1 VNEDRLESGRY
12 LRALQEH
19 WPYIFG
25 TVVFALAAA
34 LAFVTAAERR
44 YDAGTDVLVTPVP
57 SDTLVGIPLF
67 RESDLSRSVV
77 TAARIATSPQV
88 VEGVRERLQLDLGR
102 RELLSY
108 VSVTPQEQS
117 SILTITGRAATPEE
131 AARIANT
138 FAEVLIAQRTAK
150 LQREVRRAV
159 ARLSRQLERL
169 PARGATAEATALAS
183 QLSALRTLMGAPD
196 PTLEVVSRAVPPER
210 AAWPR
215 PVVSVV
221 VALLAGLLLGMG
233 IAVALELFNPLVLT
247 ESDIVEPGGPPI
259 LARVPWTP
267 QSVIQKELARHPGTL
282 PNSAR
287 PFRAVWVNLA
297 AHTGRSPETILV
309 TGAGSDEGRASAAI
323 SLSIAV
329 AVTGVRVV
337 LVDADVAKGASSRL
351 LADVS
356 ASREGLRALLLHNAP
371 VEEVLIP
378 TKQLGERLRVL
389 TTHKD
394 DEALLSLV
402 PPERLESLVDELKRV
417 ADVVILDAPPTPDS
431 LLLAGAVDAVVVTVR
446 LGRTRLERV
455 LELRRDLAQRG
466 SVPAGYVMVSRRRS
480 SREWLRQ
487 GSAPGERAVAAV
499 SVEGVEQEAAR
510 R

>member
-1 VNEDRLESGRY
+1 MNEDRLESGRY
-12 LRALQEH
+12 LRALHEH
-19 WPYIFG
+19 WPYILG
-25 TVVFALAAA
+25 TVVLAVAAA
-34 LAFVTAAERR
+34 LIFVKSAEKR

-57 SDTLVGIPLF
+57 SNTLVGLPLF

-88 VEGVRERLQLDLGR
+88 VEGVRERLQLNVGR
-102 RELLSY
+102 RELLSH

-117 SILTITGRAATPEE
+117 SILTITGTAATPEE
-131 AARIANT
+131 AARIANA

-150 LQREVRRAV
+150 LQREVGGAV

-169 PARGATAEATALAS
+169 PARGATAEATALAA

-196 PTLEVVSRAVPPER
+196 PTLEVVSRAVSPEQ

-215 PVVSVV
+215 PVLSVG
-221 VALLAGLLLGMG
+221 VALLAGVLLGFG
-233 IAVALELFNPLVLT
+233 IAIALELFNPLVLT
-247 ESDIVEPGGPPI
+247 ESDVLEPGGPPI
-259 LARVPWTP
+259 LARVPRTP
-267 QSVIQKELARHPGTL
+267 QSLLQGELIRDPATL
-282 PNSAR
+282 PRSAR
-287 PFRAVWVNLA
+287 PFRAIWVNLA
-297 AHTGRSPETILV
+297 ARTGRSPETILV

-323 SLSIAV
+323 GLSIAV
-329 AVTGVRVV
+329 AVTGLRVV
-337 LVDADVAKGASSRL
+337 LVDADVAKGASARPL
-351 LADVS
+351 VDAS
-356 ASREGLRALLLHNAP
+356 ASREGLRALLLHDAP

-389 TTHKD
+389 MTHKD
-394 DEALLSLV
+394 DEALLSLA

-417 ADVVILDAPPTPDS
+417 ADVVIVDAPPTPDS

-466 SVPAGYVMVSRRRS
+466 LIPAGYVIVSRRRS
-480 SREWLRQ
+480 RREWLRR
-487 GSAPGERAVAAV
+487 GGAPGGRAVAAAP
-499 SVEGVEQEAAR
+499 VEGVEREAAR